1 MSDTLRVE
9 SASLSDAL
17 ARILTLLPSDRPQ
30 SESVALDESLGRTL
44 ARDLLSPI
52 DVPAY
57 TNSAMDGYAFRGE
70 ELSGEGT
77 LELTVAGES
86 LAGHPCEHEIPPG
99 SALHVMTG
107 GLVPEELDTVIPFEK
122 VEEMPGRI
130 RFARDAVKPGAN
142 VRHKGEELRA
152 GDAALR
158 RGERITP
165 AHVGLAASLGYAEL
179 PVERVVRAAVF
190 ATGDEVREPGR
201 PLGEGELYNANG
213 HSLTA
218 QLRAWGADVTN
229 LGILPDDPD
238 RMEAVLRE
246 AACTH
251 DLLLTSG
258 GVGAGEKDFTAR
270 VLARLGTVTHLH
282 VAMRP
287 GKPLTFGT
295 IEAEGRRVLFLGLPG
310 NPVAAL
316 LSARLFVR
324 PVLDGLAGSRPVE
337 VPLLRATAATNVRSR
352 PGRTE
357 FVRGTLERRGEE
369 LFFTPYATQSSA
381 LLTTLTEC
389 NACALI
395 EETAG
400 SIPAGRPVDVF
411 FL

>member
-1 MSDTLRVE
+1 M
-9 SASLSDAL
+9 
-17 ARILTLLPSDRPQ
+17 
-30 SESVALDESLGRTL
+30 
-44 ARDLLSPI
+44 
-52 DVPAY
+52 
-57 TNSAMDGYAFRGE
+57 
-70 ELSGEGT
+70 
-77 LELTVAGES
+77 
-86 LAGHPCEHEIPPG
+86 
-99 SALHVMTG
+99 
-107 GLVPEELDTVIPFEK
+107 
-122 VEEMPGRI
+122 
-130 RFARDAVKPGAN
+130 
-142 VRHKGEELRA
+142 
-152 GDAALR
+152 
-158 RGERITP
+158 
-165 AHVGLAASLGYAEL
+165 
-179 PVERVVRAAVF
+179 
-190 ATGDEVREPGR
+190 REPGR

-246 AACTH
+246 AARTH

-258 GVGAGEKDFTAR
+258 GVGAGEKDFTSL
-270 VLARLGTVTHLH
+270 VLSRLGTVTHLH

-295 IEAEGRRVLFLGLPG
+295 IETEGRRVLFLGLPG

>member
-9 SASLSDAL
+9 SASLSDVL

-70 ELSGEGT
+70 ELAGEG
-77 LELTVAGES
+77 LL
-86 LAGHPCEHEIPPG
+86 
-99 SALHVMTG
+99 
-107 GLVPEELDTVIPFEK
+107 ELDTVIPFEK
-122 VEEMPGRI
+122 VEETPGRI

-142 VRHKGEELRA
+142 VRHKGEELRT

-165 AHVGLAASLGYAEL
+165 AHVGLAASLGFAEL
-179 PVERVVRAAVF
+179 PVERIVRAAVF

-238 RMEAVLRE
+238 RMETVLRE
-246 AACTH
+246 AARTH

-270 VLARLGTVTHLH
+270 VLSRLGTVTHLH

-295 IEAEGRRVLFLGLPG
+295 IETEGRRILFLGLPG